1 MPNPETVLKA
11 MTGLSDIERG
21 GLQRERERAEN
32 TTDPHEAG
40 VMTFSAGDFSH

>member
-21 GLQRERERAEN
+21 GLQRERERE
-32 TTDPHEAG
+32 PRIQLIPMKQE
-40 VMTFSAGDFSH
+40 